1 MRLLPEVPTRA
12 ALNRRH
18 GERFKWLAL
27 LVVGLGTIAAVL
39 ATTSFNVA
47 VPALS
52 KHFGL
57 GQDQVQWAIT
67 GFLAALTV
75 AMLPTPWLLDQ
86 VGFRRLFLGA
96 NLMLGITSLGGALGG
111 MLGGDFGFVVAMR
124 VLQGVAAGLLQP
136 LPMLAVMR
144 LFPSG
149 SQGRAHGMMGFGI
162 VLAPAVAPALAGV
175 LLDRFGWQS
184 IFLMNLPFCLVAG
197 VLGLYLLPRAE
208 TTVRQAFDWLGVGIL
223 CAASLL
229 AIDFIAS
236 IRQFGVIAPRSLLLI
251 VLVALCAYGFVL
263 YSRRAAA
270 PIVSLALFSER
281 SFSMAT
287 LVTLAYGFGL
297 YASTYLIPVF
307 LQSAL
312 GYDATLAGL
321 ALLPSGLLLAVVI
334 PLAGVLTDR
343 YSPRWIMVWGLA
355 LFGLSFVLFA
365 VRGGAISY
373 AEVIGFSLVGRLGL
387 GLTIPALMVA
397 TMARVAPDLLGQ
409 ASMVS
414 NYSRQF
420 GGVIGVAI
428 VAVFVE
434 WRASVHGTTAPG
446 LFWAYSQAFLLLALA
461 FGLALVA
468 ALRMKPRSG

>member
-1 MRLLPEVPTRA
+1 MERYRSEIG
-12 ALNRRH
+12 ALQYR
-18 GERFKWLAL
+18 
-27 LVVGLGTIAAVL
+27 
-39 ATTSFNVA
+39 
-47 VPALS
+47 LS
-52 KHFGL
+52 KPRLRRILYQSKKHNTLAPCSFLAQTSMRRITADNATFGVFLAFLLIPLSGIGTDIYLPSMPAMAQSLGGTAAQIQLTLTLFIAGYGL
-57 GQDQVQWAIT
+57 GQV
-67 GFLAALTV
+67 
-75 AMLPTPWLLDQ
+75 
-86 VGFRRLFLGA
+86 
-96 NLMLGITSLGGALGG
+96 
-111 MLGGDFGFVVAMR
+111 
-124 VLQGVAAGLLQP
+124 
-136 LPMLAVMR
+136 
-144 LFPSG
+144 
-149 SQGRAHGMMGFGI
+149 
-162 VLAPAVAPALAGV
+162 LAGV

-208 TTVRQAFDWLGVGIL
+208 ATVRQAFDWLGVGIL
-223 CAASLL
+223 CAGSLL

-236 IRQFGVIAPRSLLLI
+236 IRQFGLLAPRTLLLI

-270 PIVSLALFSER
+270 PIVSLSLFSER
-281 SFSMAT
+281 SFTMAS

-334 PLAGVLTDR
+334 PLAGVLSDR

-365 VRGGAISY
+365 MRGGAISY
-373 AEVIGFSLVGRLGL
+373 AEVIGFSLIGRLGL
-387 GLTIPALMVA
+387 GMTIPALMVA